1 MPEFNP
7 EQFKQNEGNNVN
19 PLLQE
24 QKKTLK
30 EGANPNPLA
39 GHFRQAKIYVTL
51 PSGGKYYPDGY
62 LDMPETGELPV
73 MPMTAKDELALKTP
87 DALLSGQATV
97 DLIQS
102 CIPNIKNAWGMPSLD
117 IDACLIAIRIASYG
131 EHMTI
136 SATAPKTT
144 TPVDYTVDLRQV
156 LDRYTNAKFI
166 DTFTTKDLTV
176 TIRPLNYK
184 EFSKVSMQTFEE
196 QRIFALVN
204 NDKIDEDEKL
214 KQFNVTFNKLRDIT
228 LGMVINSVVSIQVGD
243 DIVTDRNHIEEFL
256 ENTDKTFFKA
266 LSDHIEVQKK
276 EFEVPPMT
284 VRSTEEQIE
293 EGASETFEVPIV
305 FDQSSFFA

>member
-7 EQFKQNEGNNVN
+7 EQFKQSGGNNSN
-19 PLLQE
+19 PLLNPKQ
-24 QKKTLK
+24 QTNK
-30 EGANPNPLA
+30 PNPLA
-39 GHFRQAKIYVTL
+39 GHFRSAKIYITL
-51 PSGGKYYPDGY
+51 PSEGKYYPDDC

-136 SATAPKTT
+136 SATAPNTK

-156 LDRYTNAKFI
+156 LDRYTNAKFV
-166 DTFTTKDLTV
+166 DSYVTQDLTV
-176 TIRPLNYK
+176 TIRPLTYK

-196 QRIFALVN
+196 QRIFSLVN
-204 NDKIDEDEKL
+204 NDKIDEDAKL
-214 KQFNVTFNKLRDIT
+214 KQFNTTFNKLRDIT

-243 DIVTDRNHIEEFL
+243 EVVTDRNHIVEFL
-256 ENTDKTFFKA
+256 ENTDKAFFKS
-266 LSDHIEVQKK
+266 LSDHIEKQKQ
-276 EFEVPPMT
+276 EFTVPPMT
-284 VRSTEEQIE
+284 VRSTEDQIE
-293 EGASETFEVPIV
+293 EGAPETFEVPIV

>member
-7 EQFKQNEGNNVN
+7 EQFRQEEGNYVN
-19 PLLQE
+19 PLLE
-24 QKKTLK
+24 AQKKTLK
-30 EGANPNPLA
+30 ENKPNPLA
-39 GHFRQAKIYVTL
+39 SYFRSAKIYVTL
-51 PSGGKYYPDGY
+51 PSGGKYYPDNC

-131 EHMTI
+131 EHMSI
-136 SATAPKTT
+136 SATAPNTKE
-144 TPVDYTVDLRQV
+144 PVDYTVDLRQV
-156 LDRYTNAKFI
+156 LDRYTNAKFV
-166 DTFTTKDLTV
+166 DSYVTNDLTV
-176 TIRPLNYK
+176 TIRPLNYQ

-196 QRIFALVN
+196 QRIFSLVN

-214 KQFNVTFNKLRDIT
+214 KQFNTTFNKLRDIT

-243 DIVTDRNHIEEFL
+243 DVVTDRNHIVEFL
-256 ENTDKTFFKA
+256 ENTDKAFFKA

-276 EFEVPPMT
+276 EFTVPPMT

-293 EGASETFEVPIV
+293 EGAPETFEVPIV

>member
-7 EQFKQNEGNNVN
+7 EQFSADKGNNMN
-19 PLLQE
+19 PLLN
-24 QKKTLK
+24 KKTAK
-30 EGANPNPLA
+30 EENPLSSY
-39 GHFRQAKIYVTL
+39 FRQAKIYLTL
-51 PSGGKYYPDGY
+51 PSGGKYYPDDC
-62 LDMPETGELPV
+62 LDMPESGELPV

-136 SATAPKTT
+136 TAKAPNTKTDQ
-144 TPVDYTVDLRQV
+144 DYTIDLRQL
-156 LDRYTNAKFI
+156 LDRYTQANFE
-166 DTFTTKDLTV
+166 DTYVTGDMTV
-176 TIRPLNYK
+176 TVRPLTYK

-214 KQFNVTFNKLRDIT
+214 KQFNTTFNKLRDIT
-228 LGMVINSVVSIQVGD
+228 LGMVINSVVLIQVGD
-243 DIVTDRNHIEEFL
+243 NIVTDRNHIVEFL
-256 ENTDKTFFKA
+256 ENTDKAFFKS
-266 LSDHIEVQKK
+266 LSDHIEKQKQA
-276 EFEVPPMT
+276 FTVPPMK
-284 VRSTEEQIE
+284 VEANDLQKE
-293 EGASETFEVPIV
+293 EGAPDTFEVPIV
-305 FDQSSFFA
+305 FDQANFFA